1 MIERLQKRTSGL
13 FDKSDP
19 SRVLAVCFNRTL
31 VPFIRQRIQIAYRQR
46 TGNELPKEA
55 LLVTHMNALLYDL
68 STQGFCTYRRVSHDL
83 DSNQS
88 AALYLADLNTL
99 RGVLAERV
107 SNGLFYGIFVDE
119 GQDFHENQ
127 YRLLLKLCARTPTG
141 LPRAF
146 VFYDDAKNLYGL
158 KRPTWV
164 DLGLDVR
171 GGRTVVMDESFRS
184 SRQVIEPPFNVLL
197 GTYAADRNSVKTRL
211 FADVATLAEK
221 KLISSENNHLRV
233 HFAPREGDPV
243 TLNLCNNRNAEQDH
257 VANQCETLMRLDG
270 LLPQD
275 LFVLTFKRERAREL
289 ANAIAGRIGPELVR
303 CAFDDQERDSLA
315 IQPNRVTV
323 STIASAKGYDAPYV
337 LLASLEDFPNNLE
350 GRASLYVGCTRA
362 REWLDVSA
370 SSTTSLVRE
379 FESSL
384 AATTS
389 CRDAQRRAH

>member
-1 MIERLQKRTSGL
+1 MAAFGDSAVIDPEPRPKTRPPHGSKGERLDEAIAAYRVLTQQQQRLTSHGWNDGPRLVRGVAGSGKTVVLAVQAARMIERLQKRTSGL

-146 VFYDDAKNLYGL
+146 VFYDDAKNLYG
-158 KRPTWV
+158 
-164 DLGLDVR
+164 
-171 GGRTVVMDESFRS
+171 
-184 SRQVIEPPFNVLL
+184 
-197 GTYAADRNSVKTRL
+197 
-211 FADVATLAEK
+211 
-221 KLISSENNHLRV
+221 
-233 HFAPREGDPV
+233 
-243 TLNLCNNRNAEQDH
+243 
-257 VANQCETLMRLDG
+257 
-270 LLPQD
+270 
-275 LFVLTFKRERAREL
+275 
-289 ANAIAGRIGPELVR
+289 
-303 CAFDDQERDSLA
+303 
-315 IQPNRVTV
+315 
-323 STIASAKGYDAPYV
+323 
-337 LLASLEDFPNNLE
+337 
-350 GRASLYVGCTRA
+350 
-362 REWLDVSA
+362 
-370 SSTTSLVRE
+370 
-379 FESSL
+379 
-384 AATTS
+384 
-389 CRDAQRRAH
+389 